1 MCEVEVAGL
10 EDSVNEVKVLMGIL
24 QYSIENGDKSI
35 ESQLILKVVDDD
47 KLGEV
52 NQDVKEEW

>member
-24 QYSIENGDKSI
+24 KYSIENGDKSI